1 MQLLQYSMTNTLFI
15 QLLLPPLYPSVP
27 EFALVAGGSVAS
39 LAGQIEDETGGG
51 LLGRV
56 GGGLSERPEL
66 ERASVE
72 QNFRQ
77 FHNPRVDSWT
87 ERPLL
92 VLNLEL

>member
-56 GGGLSERPEL
+56 DGLTERPEL
-66 ERASVE
+66 ETASVE
-72 QNFRQ
+72 QNFRH
-77 FHNPRVDSWT
+77 FSNP
-87 ERPLL
+87 
-92 VLNLEL
+92 